1 MSTYANPPKLR
12 SYVDHK
18 PHTASDNLI
27 QWGRKFD
34 TYFDHWPVDGTDLFF
49 KPNRA
54 GGIIANGYIDHFAR
68 PGDLNQM

>member
-18 PHTASDNLI
+18 PNSAADNLMK
-27 QWGRKFD
+27 WGRPWK
-34 TYFDHWPVDGTDLFF
+34 TYFGHYPVSQSDIFF

-54 GGIIANGYIDHFAR
+54 YINSYIDHFAR

>member
-18 PHTASDNLI
+18 PHSVADHFTVY
-27 QWGRKFD
+27 GRKWK
-34 TYFDHWPVDGTDLFF
+34 TYWDHWPVNQSDIFF
-49 KPNRA
+49 KPNRQY
-54 GGIIANGYIDHFAR
+54 INSYIDHFAR